1 MPLKFL
7 KICKNPFHSAQKS
20 STDAIKAASKKV
32 IPKIAEATDDLI
44 GNKITDKITGI
55 KISPQ
60 NASKELHS
68 KADEN
73 EIEIPKERLRYVS
86 RKMTKNCW

>member
-20 STDAIKAASKKV
+20 STDAIKEV

-55 KISPQ
+55 KMSPQ

-73 EIEIPKERLRYVS
+73 EIEIPKERLRLQ
-86 RKMTKNCW
+86 KNDKKLLVN